1 MTDVPPGIRNRNPGN
16 LRYVLENQW
25 EGLADPAQDDKGL
38 CRFIDPQHGIRAMT
52 ETLLAYKI
60 KHQCTCIENFI
71 SRWAPESE
79 NDTESYIKDCVGRTG
94 IDRYQPLDVEN
105 VTQCLPLVKAI
116 IQHENGQQP
125 YSDAVLLEGMG
136 MAGVC

>member
-1 MTDVPPGIRNRNPGN
+1 MTETPRGILNRNPGN
-16 LRYVLENQW
+16 IRKDGTEWDGMAAKQT
-25 EGLADPAQDDKGL
+25 DPA
-38 CRFIDPQHGIRAMT
+38 FVVFEDPQHGIRAMT
-52 ETLLAYKI
+52 KILLAYKI

-71 SRWAPESE
+71 SRWAPENE

-136 MAGVC
+136 MAGIC